1 MKLYEIY
8 SQFDTPTVVLISL
21 AIVLAGGFLLSRVTK
36 LLHLPNVTGYILAGV
51 LMGPCVF
58 GVIPPDIITG
68 MEFVSDVALAFI
80 SFGVGKFFKVE
91 RLKRTGWKVIVITL
105 MQSLLAGLLVTFT
118 VKLCFGFSWDFSVLL
133 GSIAMATAPTST
145 MMTIHQYH
153 ARGDFVDILL
163 QVIALDN
170 VICLFVFSIVTGIMG
185 AEAIGFVDVAMP
197 VLYNLGAI
205 ALGVVCG
212 FITGPMIR
220 HRKQDNRLIIVTAVL
235 IAIAGVCSML
245 GVSPLL
251 ACMVYGAVYI
261 NFTKD
266 KELYHQINH
275 IMPPIMTIFFVLSG
289 LKLDLNSLAAVGA
302 VGIVYVAVRIVGK
315 LGGSYLGNL
324 ITRQPPVIRKHLGF
338 ALIPSAGVAIGLAFL
353 AQRML
358 PEETGNLLM
367 TIVLSSSVLYELIG
381 PVSARI
387 ALFRSGCIKPY
398 TPEPETENVI
408 ADSVPVRLE
417 TADTAKT
424 SPLTSTVVESA
435 AANAAVTDVAV
446 DNTNMSDFNSVS
458 QNAAQSAEKSAKDDR
473 HEGAIGIATLFC
485 NNNFKK

>member
-1 MKLYEIY
+1 MKIYEIY
-8 SQFDTPTVVLISL
+8 SHFDTPTVVLISL
-21 AIVLAGGFLLSRVTK
+21 AIVLASGFLLSRITK
-36 LLHLPNVTGYILAGV
+36 LLHLPNVTGYIVAGV
-51 LMGPCVF
+51 LLGPGVL
-58 GVIPPDIITG
+58 GVIPPNIISG

-91 RLKRTGWKVIVITL
+91 RLKRTGWRVIVITA
-105 MQSLLAGLLVTFT
+105 MQSLLTGLLVTFA
-118 VKLCFGFSWDFSVLL
+118 VKLCFNFTWDFAILL

-153 ARGDFVDILL
+153 ARGDFVDVLL

-185 AEAIGFVDVAMP
+185 TDAVGIVDIAKP
-197 VLYNLGAI
+197 ILYNLGAI

-220 HRKQDNRLIIVTAVL
+220 HRKQDNKLIIVTAVL

-275 IMPPIMTIFFVLSG
+275 FTPPIMTMFFVLSG
-289 LKLDLNSLAAVGA
+289 MNLDVKSLGSVGL
-302 VGIVYVAVRIVGK
+302 VGLVYVVVRIVGK
-315 LGGSYLGNL
+315 LAGSFLGNVV
-324 ITRQPPVIRKHLGF
+324 TRQQPVIRKYLGF

-353 AQRML
+353 AQRIL
-358 PEETGNLLM
+358 PTETGDLLM

-381 PVSARI
+381 PVSARMAI
-387 ALFRSGCIKPY
+387 FRSGCVKPA
-398 TPEPETENVI
+398 TPATDLGIVPQTEIQHDTTDKLQNADCPVNKNDTVTMEDSVGDHVVALAEHNETLCDGKDKTEN
-408 ADSVPVRLE
+408 
-417 TADTAKT
+417 
-424 SPLTSTVVESA
+424 
-435 AANAAVTDVAV
+435 N
-446 DNTNMSDFNSVS
+446 
-458 QNAAQSAEKSAKDDR
+458 EKS
-473 HEGAIGIATLFC
+473 IGIATLFYH
-485 NNNFKK
+485 NNFKQ